1 MRKNAVPG
9 KWPNQITKKYKY
21 HILEEYKSR
30 STILLLIL
38 IENTYMYLFLNLQLS
53 QKENKALVSIIK
65 HEDGQT
71 NEIKYYSHVLII
83 CSVIE
88 NL

>member
-1 MRKNAVPG
+1 MRRNAVPG
-9 KWPNQITKKYKY
+9 KSLNQISKKYMY
-21 HILEEYKSR
+21 HILEEYKTW

-65 HEDGQT
+65 HEDGRT